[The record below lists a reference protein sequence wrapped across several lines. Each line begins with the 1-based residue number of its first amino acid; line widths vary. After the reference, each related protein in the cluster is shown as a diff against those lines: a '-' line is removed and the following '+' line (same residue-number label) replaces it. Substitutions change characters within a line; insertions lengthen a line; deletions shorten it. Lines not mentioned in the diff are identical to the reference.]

1 MDDDFGPRNEAQ
13 KIRGNDFKFRFISQ
27 KLIADSVH
35 FQRVFVAVSLR
46 IQVMVKMI
54 ASDFSAQQF
63 HSTDF
68 DDPIAIFS
76 RKARGFC
83 V

>member
-1 MDDDFGPRNEAQ
+1 
-13 KIRGNDFKFRFISQ
+13 
-27 KLIADSVH
+27 
-35 FQRVFVAVSLR
+35 VAVSLW
-46 IQVMVKMI
+46 IEIVVKMI

-63 HSTDF
+63 HASDF

>member
-1 MDDDFGPRNEAQ
+1 
-13 KIRGNDFKFRFISQ
+13 
-27 KLIADSVH
+27 
-35 FQRVFVAVSLR
+35 
-46 IQVMVKMI
+46 MI

-63 HSTDF
+63 HATDF

-76 RKARGFC
+76 RQPSGFC

>member
-1 MDDDFGPRNEAQ
+1 
-13 KIRGNDFKFRFISQ
+13 
-27 KLIADSVH
+27 
-35 FQRVFVAVSLR
+35 
-46 IQVMVKMI
+46 MI

-63 HSTDF
+63 HASDF